1 MNVSLDSL
9 KSDRV
14 LKISQKDA
22 LKNTLEGI
30 EESLKVGLKLKLNT
44 VVIKSVND
52 DEILEL
58 LEYAKIGI
66 SKSATLNLWKTRMLK
81 VWLKA

>member
-14 LKISQKDA
+14 LKISQKDT

-44 VVIKSVND
+44 VVIKSV
-52 DEILEL
+52 
-58 LEYAKIGI
+58 KMM
-66 SKSATLNLWKTRMLK
+66 KF
-81 VWLKA
+81 

>member
-9 KSDRV
+9 KRV

-44 VVIKSVND
+44 VVVKSVND

-58 LEYAKIGI
+58 LEYAKNRQ

>member
-9 KSDRV
+9 KRV

-58 LEYAKIGI
+58 LEYAKNRHIQ
-66 SKSATLNLWKTRMLK
+66 SATLNLWKTRMLK